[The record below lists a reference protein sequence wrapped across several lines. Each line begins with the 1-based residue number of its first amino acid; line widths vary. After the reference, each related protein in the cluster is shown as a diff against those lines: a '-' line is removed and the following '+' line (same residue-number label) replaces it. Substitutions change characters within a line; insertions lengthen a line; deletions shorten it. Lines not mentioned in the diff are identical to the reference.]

1 MYSFICIY
9 FKSNSFKWDFH
20 GAVNFFVILWNW
32 FDVGVP
38 SIFSSDLLNSL
49 LLASW
54 NPKSLC
60 KSVVCS
66 LRVTSLLLSST
77 FHISSSWRLGHLV
90 PLNMWLSQERNGI
103 CKLLRF
109 LYLSIV
115 FPFIR
120 DISVQNKRCGINRSL
135 ECALSWSHW
144 RSILWFILY
153 AHCLNSFS
161 CDRLWWSILSEKFRI
176 GHSRVVEGNVI
187 VHWSVKILSVGDVS
201 SWIVFRA
208 LNIKV
213 WDPSKLTIDISVFW
227 DSRII
232 WHPSSLDFIH
242 LIWIMFSSWLNQNCL
257 LRLESFIK
265 ILFVVSVICFIEE
278 RWTMVMS
285 LVPLIIIWGKHAIV
299 SIFLDY
305 QFGSIFDIAWILR
318 HISMSSE
325 NIGKSFSS

>member
-1 MYSFICIY
+1 MYSFICIF

-32 FDVGVP
+32 FDVWVP
-38 SIFSSDLLNSL
+38 SIFSSDLFNSL

-66 LRVTSLLLSST
+66 LRVTSLLGST
-77 FHISSSWRLGHLV
+77 FHVSSSWRLSHLV

-103 CKLLRF
+103 CKLLWVLNF
-109 LYLSIV
+109 SIV

-120 DISVQNKRCGINRSL
+120 DISVQNKRCGINWSL

-161 CDRLWWSILSEKFRI
+161 CNRLWRSILSEKFRI
-176 GHSRVVEGNVI
+176 GHSGVVKCHVI
-187 VHWSVKILSVGDVS
+187 VHWSVKILSVCNVS
-201 SWIVFRA
+201 CIIVFRT

-213 WDPSKLTIDISVFW
+213 WDPSKLAIDISVFW

-232 WHPSSLDFIH
+232 WHSCSLDLIH
-242 LIWIMFSSWLNQNCL
+242 LIWIMLSSWLYQNCL
-257 LRLESFIK
+257 LRLESLVK
-265 ILFVVSVICFIEE
+265 ILFVMRVICCIEE

-285 LVPLIIIWGKHAIV
+285 LVPLIIIWSKHAIV

-305 QFGSIFDIAWILR
+305 QFGSIFNIAWILR

-325 NIGKSFSS
+325 NIG